1 MLELPPCKPLLIVIS
16 GPSGVGKDS
25 VLNHMKARNLPF
37 HFVVTTTT
45 REPRPGEKNGVDYN
59 FVSLAEFERMIDRG
73 EFIEHALVYC
83 QHKGV
88 PKIQVDQAL
97 NCGIDV
103 VMRLDVQGAETIKK
117 LYPES
122 FSIFLTARNEEDL
135 VHRLQRREDAQ
146 SPEALEKRIATAK
159 SELRCIPKFDYV
171 VENREN
177 ELDRT
182 VDFIT
187 AIILAEHMRVTRQK
201 VSP

>member
-59 FVSLAEFERMIDRG
+59 FVSLAEFERMIDRD
-73 EFIEHALVYC
+73 EFIEHALVYG

-135 VHRLQRREDAQ
+135 VNRLIRREDDQ
-146 SPEALEKRIATAK
+146 SPAELKQRIATAK

>member
-25 VLNHMKARNLPF
+25 VLNHMKVRNLPF

-45 REPRPGEKNGVDYN
+45 REPRPGERNGIDYN
-59 FVSLAEFERMIDRG
+59 FISLAEFTQMIERD
-73 EFIEHALVYC
+73 EFIEHALVYG
-83 QHKGV
+83 QYKGV
-88 PKIQVDQAL
+88 PRVQVDQAL

-103 VMRLDVQGAETIKK
+103 VMRLDVQGAETIKR

-182 VDFIT
+182 VDFIA
-187 AIILAEHMRVTRQK
+187 AIILAEHLRVSRQK
-201 VSP
+201 VNQ